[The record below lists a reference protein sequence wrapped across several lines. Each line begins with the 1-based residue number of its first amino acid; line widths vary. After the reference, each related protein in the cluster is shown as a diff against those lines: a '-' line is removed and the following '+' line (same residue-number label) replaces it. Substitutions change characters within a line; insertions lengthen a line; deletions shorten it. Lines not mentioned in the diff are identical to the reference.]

1 MAGFTFLGGPPAID
15 PNSLPAL
22 LHRPPGLI
30 PGPIQAPQ
38 LGQSPGFRPPPMMGA
53 PQMPSMPGMRM
64 PQQQTPGFGVQQGA
78 EMLRAGLAGWKPSVT
93 AVGPQG
99 GGPGGAYTP
108 ADAAAMAAGA
118 GLDINGSTVDPELV
132 AWNQAQSPIG
142 TPGMN
147 SDPSGFSRVMNYI
160 GGLF

>member
-1 MAGFTFLGGPPAID
+1 MFNFTLPPD

-30 PGPIQAPQ
+30 PGPIPAPQ
-38 LGQSPGFRPPPMMGA
+38 LGQSPGFRPPPLMGA
-53 PQMPSMPGMRM
+53 PQMPGMPGM
-64 PQQQTPGFGVQQGA
+64 PQQQTPGFGLQDGA
-78 EMLRAGLAGWKPSVT
+78 AMLGAGLAGWKPSVS

-108 ADAAAMAAGA
+108 TDAAAMAAAA
-118 GLDINGSTVDPELV
+118 GLDVNGSTEPELA
-132 AWNQAQSPIG
+132 AWDAAQSPIG
-142 TPGMN
+142 SLGMPT
-147 SDPSGFSRVMNYI
+147 DQSGFRKVMNYI